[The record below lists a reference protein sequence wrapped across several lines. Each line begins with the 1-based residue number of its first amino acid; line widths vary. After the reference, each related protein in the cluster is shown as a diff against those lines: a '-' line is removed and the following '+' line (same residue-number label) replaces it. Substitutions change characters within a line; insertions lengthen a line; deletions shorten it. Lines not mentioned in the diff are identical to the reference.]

1 MSGAEREPAY
11 VDGNGVPY
19 FKDPSGRYA
28 LRGVLGGWW
37 TDFVTDDQRS
47 AVGVD
52 PEGSSLLADVPA
64 PSWASGPQAA
74 PVPPTPPQYASV
86 RSGSSSRQTGAWS
99 LIVIGVLALIPAG
112 VWWAWLNGQVRQ
124 PASIRQ
130 ADSTAPALIAFGVAG
145 AFIFIGI
152 AILVASLPNRN

>member
-1 MSGAEREPAY
+1 LTGLGEVVVNGARRDPAF
-11 VDGNGVPY
+11 VDSNGVPY

-64 PSWASGPQAA
+64 PIWAAGTQAA
-74 PVPPTPPQYASV
+74 PVPPPPPQYTSV

-112 VWWAWLNGQVRQ
+112 VWWAWLNGR
-124 PASIRQ
+124 

-145 AFIFIGI
+145 AFILIGI